1 MTVTEFHQAAAA
13 ALAATPN
20 ADVLIGLSKQ
30 AQELSDMVGWAEG
43 IIDKDGRVSEAFFQ
57 LQESA
62 KSQHETTGDKNV
74 AILHDAIGD
83 LLSAIYRHDEDV
95 TPSTN
100 DDDDSVEP

>member
-1 MTVTEFHQAAAA
+1 MTVTEFHQAAAV

-20 ADVLIGLSKQ
+20 EDILIGLAKQ
-30 AQELSDMVGWAEG
+30 AQELSDMVGWADG

-83 LLSAIYRHDEDV
+83 LMSAIYRHDEDV